1 MSLVD
6 EKKQTKT
13 IDIYNFYCVFRIQF
27 LFKPKS
33 GEQLKDHKF
42 YRNLYPQ
49 IIEDIDVSIIYC
61 LINVF
66 LT

>member
-1 MSLVD
+1 MFLAD
-6 EKKQTKT
+6 EKNKQKQL
-13 IDIYNFYCVFRIQF
+13 IYNFYCVFRIQF

-42 YRNLYPQ
+42 YRILYPQ